1 LAQTPTRQKTPKE
14 KGKMKTN
21 PPVPTNGK
29 TPLEKMTDLTRRI
42 VAVRKEDLP
51 KPKKTKRKRH

>member
-1 LAQTPTRQKTPKE
+1 
-14 KGKMKTN
+14 MK
-21 PPVPTNGK
+21 PPDPPRTNGK

-51 KPKKTKRKRH
+51 KPKRKRKPKR

>member
-1 LAQTPTRQKTPKE
+1 
-14 KGKMKTN
+14 MKSTG
-21 PPVPTNGK
+21 PPRTNGK

-51 KPKKTKRKRH
+51 KPKKRKRKGH

>member
-1 LAQTPTRQKTPKE
+1 
-14 KGKMKTN
+14 MK
-21 PPVPTNGK
+21 PAGPIPTNGK

-51 KPKKTKRKRH
+51 KEKTRRKKKSRHS